1 MLSGIHDTLMKVT
14 LQTKTTA
21 KKRGRAN
28 YLYDVQAW
36 FYELARLPDE
46 LRRCVL
52 LSAIVSPS
60 GEQGRSMWAEEMTEG
75 EMRLDAGAMREGV
88 TNEVGGYIYVSHVMN
103 LCTNRIFDS
112 DLHVDVRIASHGLCW
127 SAS

>member
-52 LSAIVSPS
+52 LLCIIRTGGITSTDRSVFQTLRC
-60 GEQGRSMWAEEMTEG
+60 GEELTACR
-75 EMRLDAGAMREGV
+75 
-88 TNEVGGYIYVSHVMN
+88 GG
-103 LCTNRIFDS
+103 
-112 DLHVDVRIASHGLCW
+112 
-127 SAS
+127 